1 MRPLPAL
8 CLLGSAA
15 LHVLAWAAWS
25 DVAAEPRPTTALAAV
40 AVVIDAR
47 EEEPGPL
54 PAPTTERT
62 VPPATVPPAS
72 ETTAPAE
79 HAAVHAWREPREPA
93 PVEPA
98 VAPAPAVVSEPSAE
112 RKSPEVESPSSSP
125 PSAPPVAKWTR
136 VGPPPGL
143 RVPSAVLRGTPVADL
158 VIDPR
163 EASFLDRAR
172 ALGMRFI
179 VFQDGALGFYL
190 ELQGH
195 DFRTAVRR
203 TEIDTNQFSRRA
215 RDLAGVATFDR
226 LRNDIAR
233 RYGLDES
240 RCRLAALVPVVIDH
254 AFRGEEAAALV
265 SLGRPAGEVLALC
278 GALTGD
284 ASRPLRITHALTT
297 DNLWLELKS

>member
-1 MRPLPAL
+1 MRALPAL

-15 LHVLAWAAWS
+15 LHVLAWAAWSS

-40 AVVIDAR
+40 AVVIDAL

-54 PAPTTERT
+54 PAPTTGL
-62 VPPATVPPAS
+62 AVPPAS

-79 HAAVHAWREPREPA
+79 RAAVHAWREPGAPA

-98 VAPAPAVVSEPSAE
+98 VAPAVVPEPSAE
-112 RKSPEVESPSSSP
+112 HKPSEVELPSSSP

-143 RVPSAVLRGTPVADL
+143 RVPPAVLRGTPVADL

-203 TEIDTNQFSRRA
+203 TEIDANQFSRRA

-254 AFRGEEAAALV
+254 AFRGEESAALV